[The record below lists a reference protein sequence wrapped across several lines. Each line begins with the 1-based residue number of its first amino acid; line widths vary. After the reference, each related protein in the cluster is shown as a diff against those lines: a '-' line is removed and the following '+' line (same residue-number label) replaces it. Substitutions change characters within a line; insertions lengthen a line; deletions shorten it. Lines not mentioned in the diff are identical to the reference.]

1 MILPTLKSHHSI
13 VIVFKAPNSS
23 SIADCQPIPA
33 IFRMCTFPPSNYQ
46 DVLFMLE
53 QSPTKASVHIQLP
66 CGCFIALGT
75 TEICPHGGKEAN
87 LDG

>member
-1 MILPTLKSHHSI
+1 
-13 VIVFKAPNSS
+13 
-23 SIADCQPIPA
+23 
-33 IFRMCTFPPSNYQ
+33 MCTFPPSNYQ

-75 TEICPHGGKEAN
+75 AEICPHGGKEAN